1 MVVLSL
7 KGLCLRL
14 IWPLTNA
21 PDTGTDRGMKRPTTL
36 TLPLLAVDC
45 TLGTSLSLHMGL
57 HTATGCWQRHSGQVQ
72 SSAILHVLLAE
83 LLAEA
88 GLTLADVA
96 TVACTVGPAGFTGSR
111 LGLAVAQALQI
122 AQPNVVIIAL
132 STLHAA
138 AQQTLAVHAPEGA
151 FRVALDAAGGQ
162 AYVQSFAADGTPT
175 DAAQCLPQAEL
186 SAMVPALPLAAPA
199 SLMLATTL
207 PLGPLNAAHLLPLAA
222 NPARHQPLAPAYLKE
237 LGYHVVAGA

>member
-1 MVVLSL
+1 
-7 KGLCLRL
+7 
-14 IWPLTNA
+14 
-21 PDTGTDRGMKRPTTL
+21 MKRPTTL
-36 TLPLLAVDC
+36 TFPLLVVDC
-45 TLGTSLSLHMGL
+45 TLGTSLSLHT
-57 HTATGCWQRHSGQVQ
+57 TAGQWQRHSGQVQ
-72 SSAILHVLLAE
+72 SSAILHVLLGE

-88 GLTLADVA
+88 GIGLADVA

-111 LGLAVAQALQI
+111 LGLAVAQALQLV
-122 AQPNVVIIAL
+122 QPNVVIIAL

-138 AQQTLAVHAPEGA
+138 AQQTVAVHAPEGP

-175 DAAQCLPQAEL
+175 DAAQCLPQAAL
-186 SAMVPALPLAAPA
+186 PTLLPTLPLAAPA
-199 SLMLATTL
+199 TMMLATTL

-237 LGYHVVAGA
+237 LGYHLAAGIKN